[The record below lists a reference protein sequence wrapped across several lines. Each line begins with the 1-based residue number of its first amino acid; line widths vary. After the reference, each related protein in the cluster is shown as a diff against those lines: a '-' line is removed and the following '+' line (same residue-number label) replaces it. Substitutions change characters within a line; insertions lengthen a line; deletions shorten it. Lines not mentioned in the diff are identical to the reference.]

1 MTQRTAIA
9 LPFIYVIIVILGA
22 CGGSKKSLSTSEAL
36 LVSNNYSEVFIEACT
51 QKEIGNTETALK
63 LFKKCVEL
71 NKEEAIA
78 YFELSKLYQQLNNE
92 ELSLQNAI
100 KAYQLSPQ
108 NVYVSLNYAWLLKRS
123 RNIDLALE
131 VLTNSFE
138 KNPNDEQL
146 VKELDDLYK
155 QKNEFTK
162 AIEGWKTH
170 QKAVGYKLKNTLR
183 MIELYKALNDYT
195 AAHALYDEIKK
206 ASPGKV
212 KYYLDDAKLYEQQKD
227 IKNAMLNYEKAMD
240 INPQDFEINYQL
252 YKYSVENKQKEKSAK
267 FLNNAVADTKTG
279 FQTKTKLFSYIYQ
292 QYEKDTAFLSELN
305 QCIAALKRFP
315 NKEGAF
321 YFTIANIYDKVKSM
335 DSALYYYKVAY
346 QMNPNLYEAWTGAI
360 KQAEGLQDWTLMAS
374 ICKEAIEYYP
384 SLPYFHH
391 QWAFASIQNKQYPEA
406 MDIIKTGSTL
416 YLKSDENTITESY
429 LLGLAYYKS
438 QKWEEAIKILK
449 SALVLGPNN
458 AKINET
464 LGDVYYKMGN
474 NEEYLS
480 YWKKAL
486 ENDANNVRLQQ
497 KVKNKKNVE

>member
-9 LPFIYVIIVILGA
+9 LPFIYLIIVILGA
-22 CGGSKKSLSTSEAL
+22 CGGSKKSLSTNEAL
-36 LVSNNYSEVFIEACT
+36 LVSNNYNEVFIEACT

-108 NVYVSLNYAWLLKRS
+108 NVYVSLNYAWLLKRN
-123 RNIDLALE
+123 RNIDLALQ
-131 VLTNSFE
+131 VLVSSFE
-138 KNPNDEQL
+138 KHPEDEQL
-146 VKELDDLYK
+146 VKEIEDLYK
-155 QKNEFTK
+155 QKNELSK

-183 MIELYKALNDYT
+183 MIDLYKALNDYT
-195 AAHALYDEIKK
+195 SAHALYDEIKK
-206 ASPGKV
+206 ASPGKI
-212 KYYLDDAKLYEQQKD
+212 KYYIDDAKLYEQQKD

-240 INPQDFEINYQL
+240 INPQDFEINFQL
-252 YKYSVENKQKEKSAK
+252 YKYSLENKNREKSLK

-279 FQTKTKLFSYIYQ
+279 FQAKTKLFTFIYQ
-292 QYEKDTAFLSELN
+292 QFEKDTSYSTELY
-305 QCIAALKRFP
+305 QCIAALKSFP

-321 YFTIANIYDKVKSM
+321 YFTIANFYNKVNKL
-335 DSALYYYKVAY
+335 DSALVYYQLAY
-346 QMNPNLYEAWTGAI
+346 QNNPNLYEAWTGAI
-360 KQAEGLQDWTLMAS
+360 KQAEGLQDWTLMIT

-384 SLPYFHH
+384 SLPFFHH
-391 QWAFASIQNKQYPEA
+391 QWAFASIQNKQFSEA
-406 MDIIKTGSTL
+406 INIVKNGTSL
-416 YLKSDENTITESY
+416 YLKSDENTITESH
-429 LLGLAYYKS
+429 LLGLAYLKL
-438 QKWEEAIKILK
+438 QQWDNAIKVLK
-449 SALVLGPNN
+449 TALVIAPTHV
-458 AKINET
+458 KINET

-474 NEEYLS
+474 KDLYLD

-486 ENDANNVRLQQ
+486 EQSPNNEKLKQ
-497 KVKNKKNVE
+497 KVKTQKDVE